1 MSSVAQSEGYHTYR
15 YEFTWAETESSR
27 KVVSVGHN
35 NGFGLLLE
43 RLRLLSA
50 VTLARGDESP
60 KMRKILRIAARYL
73 TNVPVLWYT
82 DT

>member
-1 MSSVAQSEGYHTYR
+1 MSSVAQSEGHHTYH

-35 NGFGLLLE
+35 NGFGLPLE

-50 VTLARGDESP
+50 VTLARGDEFP
-60 KMRKILRIAARYL
+60 KFVESINRRKYL